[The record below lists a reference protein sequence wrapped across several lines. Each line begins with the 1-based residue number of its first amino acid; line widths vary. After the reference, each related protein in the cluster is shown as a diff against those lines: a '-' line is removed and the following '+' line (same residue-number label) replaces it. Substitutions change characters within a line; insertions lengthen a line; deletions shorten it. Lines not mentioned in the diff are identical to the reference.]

1 MKDQRGLC
9 EDALLKVKGV
19 ISFTFQ
25 MASKRCTVRI
35 RSDLPTEVTHKHPY
49 CQSVLTFILL
59 DWTSFS
65 CTFMGAAKSGCD
77 NYKTFKYFEELV
89 P

>member
-9 EDALLKVKGV
+9 EDALLRVKGV

-35 RSDLPTEVTHKHPY
+35 RSDLPTEVAHAHRRVSAEMFET
-49 CQSVLTFILL
+49 LTFTLL
-59 DWTSFS
+59 DWTSVL
-65 CTFMGAAKSGCD
+65 CTFIGVAKSGCD
-77 NYKTFKYFEELV
+77 NTKIFNF
-89 P
+89 